1 MRQPF
6 RTSRGM
12 RYRLLRTKTQDQR
25 WLDQLRRSAYRELF
39 LETFGGWDEALH
51 VRQSTECWDRG
62 YISVIEVAGERVGMV
77 QMFDRDGLVEVGELE
92 IDPEHQERGI
102 GGRVLSDI
110 VEQAHK
116 RGKTVT
122 ASIMRENGRALGFL
136 QRYGFELVEQTETH
150 HQLRCVPE

>member
-1 MRQPF
+1 
-6 RTSRGM
+6 M
-12 RYRLLRTKTQDQR
+12 RYRLLRTTDRDQR
-25 WLDQLRRSAYRELF
+25 WLDQLRRSVYRELF
-39 LETFGGWDEALH
+39 LETFGSWDEALH
-51 VRQSTECWDRG
+51 VQQASECWDRG

-77 QMFDRDGLVEVGELE
+77 QMFDRDGFVEVGELQ

-102 GGRVLSDI
+102 GGRVLSDV

-136 QRYGFELVEQTETH
+136 QRYGFELAEQTETH
-150 HQLRCVPE
+150 HRLQYEPPG